1 MVFINLLQEVIDV
14 LERFYP
20 DVYIDNIFLL
30 PLDEFKKRGIKAL
43 VFDIDNTVAPYDMA
57 EADEEII
64 SLFKFLKEEGYRLC
78 LLSNNN
84 KKRVEKFNE
93 KLEAMAVYRAGKPGV
108 KKLENA
114 MFDMGVTK
122 KQTALVGDQVFT
134 DIYCAHKAGVM
145 AVLTKPMCNR
155 DQLVTKVKR
164 GLERRVLQ
172 AYQRRMAK

>member
-1 MVFINLLQEVIDV
+1 M

-20 DVYIDNIFLL
+20 DIYIDNIFLL
-30 PLDEFKKRGIKAL
+30 PLDEFRKRGIKAI
-43 VFDIDNTVAPYDMA
+43 VFDIDNTIAPFDIP

-64 SLFKFLKEEGYRLC
+64 SLFKFLEGQGFRLC

-93 KLEAMAVYRAGKPGV
+93 KLKAMAVYRAGKPGV

-134 DIYCAHKAGVM
+134 DIYCAYKAGVT

-155 DQLVTKVKR
+155 DQFVTKVKR
-164 GLERRVLQ
+164 GIEEKVIK
-172 AYQRRMAK
+172 AYLRRMENDSR

>member
-1 MVFINLLQEVIDV
+1 M

-20 DVYIDNIFLL
+20 DIYIDNIFLL

-57 EADEEII
+57 EADEEMIDF
-64 SLFKFLKEEGYRLC
+64 FKFLKKQGYRLC

-93 KLEAMAVYRAGKPGV
+93 KLETLAIYRAGKPGV

-114 MFDMGVTK
+114 IFDMGVTK

-134 DIYCAHKAGVM
+134 DMYCAHKAGVL
-145 AVLTKPMCNR
+145 AVLTKPICNR
-155 DQLVTKVKR
+155 DQWITKVKR
-164 GLERRVLQ
+164 GLERKVIK
-172 AYQRRMAK
+172 AYLRRMAK